1 MNPYLGGAKV
11 GLIIPSVNTTTEP
24 EFAWIAPRSISFH
37 AARVFMDTTTPD
49 AIRAMNTEVR
59 HAAGLLAT
67 FSPDVVAYACTAGS
81 FVDGPDATRALAG
94 EILAIVKCPVVT
106 TAQAMVEALRHLG
119 ISRIGLA
126 TPYPEDVTAAERG
139 FLVESGFDVVA
150 CERLGRSGA
159 EIRPTTAEEIVA
171 LVRKVDVPRAQA
183 IFVSCTDL
191 RALEVVDELE
201 RQIGKPVL
209 TSNQVTL
216 WGILRALKSP
226 ARVAGFGRIL
236 TS

>member
-24 EFAWIAPRSISFH
+24 EFAWIAPGSISFH

-81 FVDGPDATRALAG
+81 FVD
-94 EILAIVKCPVVT
+94 
-106 TAQAMVEALRHLG
+106 EALRHLG
-119 ISRIGLA
+119 ISHIGLA
-126 TPYPEDVTAAERG
+126 TPYPEDVTAAERR

-150 CERLGRSGA
+150 CDGEALGPRLTV
-159 EIRPTTAEEIVA
+159 E
-171 LVRKVDVPRAQA
+171 
-183 IFVSCTDL
+183 
-191 RALEVVDELE
+191 
-201 RQIGKPVL
+201 
-209 TSNQVTL
+209 
-216 WGILRALKSP
+216 
-226 ARVAGFGRIL
+226 AG
-236 TS
+236 